1 MLPRKTAI
9 IQRRLRVWI
18 LPVDSKVESS
28 NMARLPKNAFS
39 RAGREFGCLSDASA
53 LPDPRARLGVKLAR
67 GAGLESLRNSQSEPL
82 Y

>member
-1 MLPRKTAI
+1 MLQRKTAI

-28 NMARLPKNAFS
+28 NMACLPKNAFS
-39 RAGREFGCLSDASA
+39 RAGRESEDLSDASGLA
-53 LPDPRARLGVKLAR
+53 DPRARLGVKLAR
-67 GAGLESLRNSQSEPL
+67 GAVLEAFRNSLSEPL